1 MRLRNELRLC
11 LCFCICSEV
20 AVGRENKKEG
30 TEHCVWYMDE
40 AKNKSFMSGI
50 VLHALV
56 TKKRKRMAFFLLH
69 HV

>member
-11 LCFCICSEV
+11 LCLCFCSEV

-40 AKNKSFMSGI
+40 AKNKSFMS
-50 VLHALV
+50 VLYC
-56 TKKRKRMAFFLLH
+56 MPS
-69 HV
+69 